1 MPMFKKK
8 NSTLKDIF
16 NVSVSN
22 ITILLS
28 GVLVGFLLPK
38 IIGVT
43 DYGYY
48 KTYTLYATYVG
59 MFHFGI
65 SDGIYLKYG
74 GKDYETLDRD
84 KFRYYSRTFML
95 IEAIIAVALA
105 FFSALA
111 FENEYRFIFL
121 FLSIYL
127 LFHNITSYYQ
137 SISQATSRFDELS
150 GRNILQSVLISIA
163 VIGLWIV
170 HRYIGTELTYRS
182 YIILYSFIIVALA
195 LWYMSTY
202 RDITF
207 GKSSIAGSTRK
218 DIPYFIRI
226 GFPLMLANL
235 CSSLILTLD
244 RQFVNILYDTDT
256 YAIYAF
262 AYNMLSLVTTATSA
276 IATVLYPNLRRTEES
291 KLKKQYSSLVGVI
304 LCVVFAC
311 LIIYFPLNLFVK
323 WFLPKYIDSLEIFR
337 VIFPGLAISSAI
349 TIVMHNYYK
358 TLGINFK
365 FFIKTVIT
373 LAVSAAA
380 NVVAYYTVGTTV
392 SISWASII
400 TMIFW
405 YILVE
410 VYFVRNYKIRWIRN
424 FSYMIIMM
432 ITFYVITMIQNQWIG
447 MGIYF
452 VAFVLFTFLLLKEE
466 VKKLLRRL

>member
-1 MPMFKKK
+1 MIDKKG
-8 NSTLKDIF
+8 STIKDIF
-16 NVSVSN
+16 KVSISN
-22 ITILLS
+22 AAILLS

-74 GKDYETLDRD
+74 GKDYEALDRD
-84 KFRYYSRTFML
+84 KFRYYSRAFIL
-95 IEAIIAVALA
+95 IEAVIAVALA
-105 FFSALA
+105 IFSMLVLR
-111 FENEYRFIFL
+111 NEYRFIFL

-137 SISQATSRFDELS
+137 SISQATSRFNELS
-150 GRNILQSVLISIA
+150 SRNIIQSVIISIA
-163 VIGLWIV
+163 VIGLWIR
-170 HRYIGTELTYRS
+170 HRYTGTELTYRT
-182 YIILYSFIIVALA
+182 YTILYSFIVVALA
-195 LWYMSTY
+195 LWYTSTY

-207 GKSSIAGSTRK
+207 GKSVADASIRK
-218 DIPYFIRI
+218 DISYFIRI

-276 IATVLYPNLRRTEES
+276 IATVLYPNLRRTDES
-291 KLKKQYSSLVGVI
+291 TLKKQYSSLVGVI

-311 LIIYFPLNLFVK
+311 LIICFPLNLFVN
-323 WFLPKYIDSLEIFR
+323 WYLPKYADSLEIFR

-380 NVVAYYTVGTTV
+380 NVVAYYVVGTTV

-410 VYFVRNYKIRWIRN
+410 IYFVKTYRIKWVRN

-432 ITFYVITMIQNQWIG
+432 VAFYVISTIQNQWVA
-447 MGIYF
+447 MVIYF
-452 VAFVLFTFLLLKEE
+452 VAFSIVTLMLLKNE
-466 VKKLLRRL
+466 VKLIARRL

>member
-1 MPMFKKK
+1 MIDKKGL
-8 NSTLKDIF
+8 TIKDIF
-16 NVSVSN
+16 KISISNVA
-22 ITILLS
+22 ILLS

-74 GKDYETLDRD
+74 GKDYEALERD
-84 KFRYYSRTFML
+84 KFRYYSKAFIL
-95 IEAIIAVALA
+95 IEAVIAVALA
-105 FFSALA
+105 IFSMLVLR
-111 FENEYRFIFL
+111 NEYRFIFL

-127 LFHNITSYYQ
+127 LFHNITGYYQ
-137 SISQATSRFDELS
+137 SISQATSRFNELS
-150 GRNILQSVLISIA
+150 SRNIIQSVLISIA
-163 VIGLWIV
+163 VIGLWIL
-170 HRYIGTELTYRS
+170 HRHTGTELTYRT
-182 YIILYSFIIVALA
+182 YTILYSFIVVALA

-207 GKSSIAGSTRK
+207 GKSVVDASIRK
-218 DIPYFIRI
+218 DISYFIRI

-276 IATVLYPNLRRTEES
+276 IATVLYPNLRRTNES
-291 KLKKQYSSLVGVI
+291 ILKKQYSSLVGII

-311 LIIYFPLNLFVK
+311 LIIYFPMNLFVN
-323 WFLPKYIDSLEIFR
+323 WYLPKYADSLEIFR

-365 FFIKTVIT
+365 FFIKTIIT

-380 NVVAYYTVGTTV
+380 NVVAYYAVGTTV

-405 YILVE
+405 YFLVE
-410 VYFVRNYKIRWIRN
+410 IYFVKTYRIKWVRN

-432 ITFYVITMIQNQWIG
+432 VAFYVISTIQNQWFA
-447 MGIYF
+447 MVIYF
-452 VAFVLFTFLLLKEE
+452 VAFSIVTLMLLKNE
-466 VKKLLRRL
+466 VKLVTRRL

>member
-1 MPMFKKK
+1 MINKKR
-8 NSTLKDIF
+8 STIKDIF
-16 NVSVSN
+16 NVSISN
-22 ITILLS
+22 VAILLS

-74 GKDYETLDRD
+74 GKDYDKLDRN
-84 KFRYYSRTFML
+84 KFRFYSRTFIF
-95 IEAIIAVALA
+95 IETVIAVILAAFSTIALK
-105 FFSALA
+105 
-111 FENEYRFIFL
+111 NEYRFIFL

-137 SISQATSRFDELS
+137 SISQATSRFKELS
-150 GRNILQSVLISIA
+150 SRNIIQSVLISIT
-163 VIGLWIV
+163 VVGLWAV
-170 HRYIGTELTYRS
+170 HRYSGTDLTYRT
-182 YIILYSFIIVALA
+182 YTILYSAIVVVLA
-195 LWYMSTY
+195 IWYMFTY

-207 GKSSIAGSTRK
+207 GIINLEANAKK
-218 DIPYFIRI
+218 EIPYFIRI

-244 RQFVNILYDTDT
+244 RQFVNVLYDTDT

-291 KLKKQYSSLVGVI
+291 KLKKQYSSLVGII

-311 LIIYFPLNLFVK
+311 LIIYFPLNVFVK
-323 WFLPKYIDSLEIFR
+323 WFLPKYTDSLKIFR

-358 TLGINFK
+358 TLGINFQ
-365 FFIKTVIT
+365 FFVKSVIT
-373 LAVSAAA
+373 LGVSAVA
-380 NVVAYYTVGTTV
+380 NLIAYYTIGTTV
-392 SISWASII
+392 SISQASII

-410 VYFVRNYKIRWIRN
+410 IYFVKHYKIKWIRN
-424 FSYMIIMM
+424 FVYMIIMM
-432 ITFYVITMIQNQWIG
+432 IAFYLISEIQNQWIG
-447 MGIYF
+447 MCVYII
-452 VAFVLFTFLLLKEE
+452 TFIILTFSLLKNE
-466 VKKLLRRL
+466 VKTLIRSR